1 MKKKVKI
8 VELSGKNTIWNSKGD
23 LKTYLIPA
31 LITLVPAFIFW
42 YLILPA
48 FNLKSEGFW
57 FWLLL
62 SLFIYISVLS
72 LYVAFKNKTVN
83 IKRPVILFMCLFLF
97 VILAGLQGSRVFH
110 AKRYS
115 EILEVND
122 GEVELIP
129 SVERTNSIA
138 LMDTASAERLG
149 DRKIG
154 SLSGVVSQYNVGSY
168 IQIDYETSP
177 VKVAPLTY
185 DGFFKWM
192 SNKGSGV
199 PGYVVVNPVDMS
211 ADYISL
217 KEGMKYVPSAFFSK
231 DLARHIRA
239 HYPTVLFD
247 NMHFEID
254 EEGNPWYVASIYNH
268 TIGLFGGTKVT
279 GAFVVNPITG
289 EITKYDAGDVPQWVD
304 VVFPGDLICTQYN
317 DYAQLQHGFINSMF
331 AQKDCRQVT
340 TMNDDE
346 DNVFSDYGYVAKDGD
361 IWIYTGVTSVNGDS
375 SNIGFILANE
385 RTSETRFISSAG
397 ADEFSAMKSAEGEV
411 QEKRYS
417 ASFPSLVNVDGTPTY
432 IMVLKDANNLVKMY
446 AMVNV
451 EQYNLVATAN
461 TQEECIKKY
470 KEIIHDELDIETTV
484 NDDSY
489 ETRKITIKK
498 IQTIDI
504 EGNTWVYVIDT
515 KDNMYR
521 NKYTNVI
528 DLILYDVGDTITIET
543 DGDTFK
549 LAE

>member
-1 MKKKVKI
+1 MSKKVKI
-8 VELSGKNTIWNSKGD
+8 VDVVKVNDGWHGKGEF
-23 LKTYLIPA
+23 KTYLIPA
-31 LITLVPAFIFW
+31 LITLIPIALIW
-42 YLILPA
+42 YLVIPA
-48 FNLKSEGFW
+48 INLKDEGFW
-57 FWLLL
+57 FWIIM
-62 SLFIYISVLS
+62 SLFLYMINLTIYATAKKKPFSLKVSVYAL
-72 LYVAFKNKTVN
+72 LAMVLF
-83 IKRPVILFMCLFLF
+83 IVIASF
-97 VILAGLQGSRVFH
+97 QGSRIFN

-115 EILEVND
+115 EILNVQD
-122 GEVELIP
+122 GDVELIP
-129 SVERTNSIA
+129 NVEKTNSIA
-138 LMDTASAERLG
+138 LMDTTSAERLG

-168 IQIDYETSP
+168 MQIDHQTAP

-185 DGFFKWM
+185 DGLFKWM
-192 SNKGSGV
+192 SNKNNGV
-199 PGYVVVNPVDMS
+199 PGYVLVNPVDMS

-289 EITKYDAGDVPQWVD
+289 EITKYDAGNVPQWVD
-304 VVFPGDLICTQYN
+304 VVFSGDLICTQYN
-317 DYAQLQHGFINSMF
+317 DYAQLQHGFLNSKF
-331 AQKDCRQVT
+331 AQKDCRRVT
-340 TMNDDE
+340 TMNNEEDE
-346 DNVFSDYGYVAKDGD
+346 AYPDYGYVAKDGD
-361 IWIYTGVTSVNGDS
+361 IWIYTGITSVNGDS

-411 QEKRYS
+411 QEKRYR

-451 EQYNLVATAN
+451 EQYNLVSTAT
-461 TQEECIKKY
+461 TQEECVAKY
-470 KEIIHDELDIETTV
+470 KELVHGEMDLDV
-484 NDDSY
+484 DSSKDDY
-489 ETRKITIKK
+489 EKKTITIKK

-504 EGNTWVYVIDT
+504 EGNTWIYVIDNN
-515 KDNMYR
+515 DNIYK
-521 NKYTNVI
+521 NKYTNV
-528 DLILYDVGDTITIET
+528 LNMLLYDVGDKIDILT
-543 DGDTFK
+543 DGELFIF
-549 LAE
+549 E